1 MLRIPRPPKCLHKW
15 TVCVRNALFQTF
27 KCNAALLY
35 SKPFDGFR
43 IESGGFGDGRSVKPH
58 LLEVSRYGQPALG
71 NAFCP
76 SFLDAFLDAFFNAFA
91 HSAVIE
97 GLLHADRVPEP
108 FVGRQLSVAECGF
121 FERVHCLLQFGVFQ
135 QLLPD
140 LARPLVYLGENA
152 EPQHLHPL
160 LAVGVWVELREFDE
174 HQVQPVYHLL
184 RMLDVHE
191 AVVVV
196 EFPELGLEYFVHE
209 VQGVYGLEEG
219 IVVPL
224 FDLPHVRF
232 RRVEQDALAELLRPY
247 HLHLHDE
254 VPSPVVP
261 APDVHDAV
269 LPGGLSGTISAGR
282 YSSSVISSPPRRQE
296 QCVQEAHHQVGMFSE
311 HFLECRV
318 GFLGSGTSW
327 ASGFAVLLRMFSWL

>member
-1 MLRIPRPPKCLHKW
+1 MKKQINSNELLRIPVRP
-15 TVCVRNALFQTF
+15 NACINGLYVSVMR
-27 KCNAALLY
+27 CSRLLNAMRHSYIQSLSTASASSPVAL
-35 SKPFDGFR
+35 
-43 IESGGFGDGRSVKPH
+43 
-58 LLEVSRYGQPALG
+58 AM
-71 NAFCP
+71 
-76 SFLDAFLDAFFNAFA
+76 DAASSL
-91 HSAVIE
+91 E

-108 FVGRQLSVAECGF
+108 FVGRQLSVAERGF

-135 QLLPD
+135 QLLRH
-140 LARPLVYLGENA
+140 LARPLVYLGEVP

-184 RMLDVHE
+184 CMLDVYK

-196 EFPELGLEYFVHE
+196 EFPELGLEDFVHE

-219 IVVPL
+219 IVVSL

-269 LPGGLSGTISAGR
+269 LPEGVVGNHFCREVFKFRDLLNVGSAFGFR
-282 YSSSVISSPPRRQE
+282 YFMGFWVCCSSADVLMAVILF
-296 QCVQEAHHQVGMFSE
+296 C
-311 HFLECRV
+311 
-318 GFLGSGTSW
+318 
-327 ASGFAVLLRMFSWL
+327 

>member
-1 MLRIPRPPKCLHKW
+1 MKKQINSNELLRIPVRP
-15 TVCVRNALFQTF
+15 NACINGLYVSVMR
-27 KCNAALLY
+27 CSRLLNAMRHSYIQSLSTASA

-58 LLEVSRYGQPALG
+58 LLEVSRYGQPAFG
-71 NAFCP
+71 NAFFTAFCP
-76 SFLDAFLDAFFNAFA
+76 SFLDAFLDAFLDSFFNAFA
-91 HSAVIE
+91 HSAVVEVE

-108 FVGRQLSVAECGF
+108 FVGRQLSVAERGF

-135 QLLPD
+135 QLLRH
-140 LARPLVYLGENA
+140 LARPLVYLGEVP

-160 LAVGVWVELREFDE
+160 LAVGVGVELREFDE
-174 HQVQPVYHLL
+174 YQVQPVYHLL
-184 RMLDVHE
+184 RMLDVYK

-196 EFPELGLEYFVHE
+196 EFPELGLEYFVYE

-219 IVVPL
+219 IVVSL

-232 RRVEQDALAELLRPY
+232 RRVEQDALAEFLRPY

-269 LPGGLSGTISAGR
+269 LPEGIVGNHFCREVFKFRDLLSLLKR
-282 YSSSVISSPPRRQE
+282 E
-296 QCVQEAHHQVGMFSE
+296 QCVS
-311 HFLECRV
+311 
-318 GFLGSGTSW
+318 
-327 ASGFAVLLRMFSWL
+327 